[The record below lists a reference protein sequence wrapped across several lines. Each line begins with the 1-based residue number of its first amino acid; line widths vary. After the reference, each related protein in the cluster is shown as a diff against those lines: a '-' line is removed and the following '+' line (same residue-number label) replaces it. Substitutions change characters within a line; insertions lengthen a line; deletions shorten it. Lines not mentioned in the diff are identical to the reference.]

1 MPPRSKVAGMPA
13 EIKEWLD
20 RALAE
25 TERRR
30 VKQMAYNA
38 EHGITPATVKKA
50 IADVVGHVAAKDHLT
65 VPIDDETPHLV
76 GHNLKAYIAELEKKM
91 QKAAADLEF
100 EEAARIR
107 DDIRRLEAEE
117 LGIATERA
125 APVKGRAD
133 AGRPGT
139 RTNRWG
145 KTRGT
150 PKGRR

>member
-1 MPPRSKVAGMPA
+1 VEGRVILYADHVTGSM
-13 EIKEWLD
+13 E

-30 VKQMAYNA
+30 AKQIAYNEA
-38 EHGITPATVKKA
+38 NGITPATVKKA
-50 IADVVGHVAAKDHLT
+50 IADVVAHVAAKDHQT
-65 VPIDDETPHLV
+65 VEIDEETPHLV

-91 QKAAADLEF
+91 QAAAADLEF

-107 DDIRRLEAEE
+107 DEIRRLEADE
-117 LGIATERA
+117 LGIRTERA

-145 KTRGT
+145 KVRAKRMGG
-150 PKGRR
+150 KA

>member
-1 MPPRSKVAGMPA
+1 M
-13 EIKEWLD
+13 D

-30 VKQMAYNA
+30 SKQVAYNEA
-38 EHGITPATVKKA
+38 HGITPTTIKRA
-50 IADVVGHVAAKDHLT
+50 IADIVAHVSAKDHLT
-65 VPIDDETPHLV
+65 VEIDEDTPHLV
-76 GHNLKAYIAELEKKM
+76 GHNLKAYIADLEKKM
-91 QKAAADLEF
+91 EAAAADLEF

-107 DDIRRLEAEE
+107 DEIRRLEADE
-117 LGIATERA
+117 LGIKTERA

-145 KTRGT
+145 KAKGR
-150 PKGRR
+150 PKGR